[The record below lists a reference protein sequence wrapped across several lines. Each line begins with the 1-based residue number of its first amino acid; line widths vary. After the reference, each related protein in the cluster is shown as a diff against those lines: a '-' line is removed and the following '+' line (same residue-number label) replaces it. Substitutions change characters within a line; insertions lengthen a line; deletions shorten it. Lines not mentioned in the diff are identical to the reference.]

1 MSATTCAKAG
11 SSRSA
16 SWWLVPWATGRR
28 LAHLNRSSGVQGRN
42 GAGGEPPHA
51 GRALLRPLPA
61 FRAVTA
67 LLDKYTYFDSRLL
80 VHADPVYMYTNRA
93 DWTAYNAGADGRECE
108 GSAWI
113 GALHDPLPGGAPVD
127 LFKSW
132 AQRRRAEPKNIILE
146 RRFQHPLIDPR
157 AIAAARV
164 LRAHQGHGGLWFS
177 GAYTTGSDLQETALY
192 SAMQV
197 AERLAP
203 SSENLTALQ
212 ARARA
217 KGLAQVSY
225 DL

>member
-1 MSATTCAKAG
+1 MPAARCCG
-11 SSRSA
+11 RCPRSGPSPRCSTSTRA
-16 SWWLVPWATGRR
+16 STRACWSTPT
-28 LAHLNRSSGVQGRN
+28 RSIC
-42 GAGGEPPHA
+42 
-51 GRALLRPLPA
+51 
-61 FRAVTA
+61 T
-67 LLDKYTYFDSRLL
+67 
-80 VHADPVYMYTNRA
+80 
-93 DWTAYNAGADGRECE
+93 

-146 RRFQHPLIDPR
+146 RRFQHPLIDPH
-157 AIAAARV
+157 AIAAARA